1 MIINQDKLDPLYWT
15 AINPIQGNTFALNS
29 GELQLS
35 AEGYEPTLSSYYHLT
50 GLTTALKNIGFEID
64 YKKTSQTSSL
74 WLGLASIN
82 ANVNISTGILLK
94 NLGDSLQI
102 YVKNFGFLAL
112 EELAGAIPLALNETI
127 KIGFEIDNE
136 LITAYYYQSN
146 KKIKLPSKNG
156 TFNTSNFAL
165 KVNNGS
171 ASILGFK
178 VFTNYNSS
186 YKFMFHGDSI
196 TANGGSYA
204 RLMQSNYETA
214 INAGQGDY
222 SANLRDNI
230 AFSNSINKEYDLVLI
245 GTNDL
250 GWGYSIAIY
259 EQNLLLINQALNKN
273 KDGKP
278 YFLDILPRNSASV
291 DDYRAILYKVIPRNQ
306 IIPTHDLLK
315 DFSSGGI
322 QAQYSS
328 DGLHPNALGNKV
340 LKNMIKSYFEKIIN

>member
-1 MIINQDKLDPLYWT
+1 MIINKDKLDTAYWT
-15 AINPIQGNTFALNS
+15 AINPIQGNSFVLNS

-35 AEGYEPTLSSYYHLT
+35 SVGFQDDLNSYYHLT
-50 GLTTALKNIGFEID
+50 GLTTALKNVGFEID
-64 YKKTSQTSSL
+64 YRKTSQTSSL
-74 WLGLASIN
+74 WFGLASIN

-94 NLGDSLQI
+94 NTGDFLHI
-102 YVKNFGFLAL
+102 YVKNFGFLAI
-112 EELAGAIPLALNETI
+112 EELVGAIPLLVNENV

-136 LITAYYYQSN
+136 LITAYYYESN

-171 ASILGFK
+171 AAITGFK

-204 RLMQSNYETA
+204 RLMQANFETA

-230 AFSNSINKEYDLVLI
+230 AFSNSINKEFDIVLI

-250 GWGYSIAIY
+250 GWGYSTKIY
-259 EQNLLLINQALNKN
+259 EANLILINQALNKN
-273 KDGKP
+273 KNGYP
-278 YFLDILPRNSASV
+278 LFLDLLPRNSASV
-291 DDYRAILYKVIPRNQ
+291 DAYRAILYKVIPRNQ
-306 IIPTHDLLK
+306 IIPTHDLIK
-315 DFSSGGI
+315 DFTTGGI
-322 QAQYSS
+322 QDQYSS
-328 DGLHPNALGNKV
+328 DGLHPNALGNKD
-340 LKNMIKSYFEKIIN
+340 LKNMLKSYFEKLIN